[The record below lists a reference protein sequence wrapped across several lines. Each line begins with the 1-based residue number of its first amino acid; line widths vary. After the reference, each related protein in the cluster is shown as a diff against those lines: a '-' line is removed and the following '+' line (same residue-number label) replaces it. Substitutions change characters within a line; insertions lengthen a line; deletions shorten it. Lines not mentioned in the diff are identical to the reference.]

1 MPIRSTGRTAL
12 SESADRGS
20 SPRWAAMPPRTAAA
34 PCSYHGRPGSAPGG
48 GSHALVLQLGRGT
61 GFRSRQLRVR
71 IPPSTRC
78 AGNSRWAV
86 GQPAARRALTSD
98 GPAGAA
104 VASIL
109 VAQLLIPAHACLVAT
124 VSTPPRYGGSRGSTP
139 RAGSVSTCGCSSA
152 WPEHFPA
159 TEGVA
164 RSNRVSRSHAGLV
177 QLVEASR
184 SERGGSR
191 FESAVRHGE

>member
-20 SPRWAAMPPRTAAA
+20 NPRWAAMPPRTAAA

-48 GSHALVLQLGRGT
+48 GSHVLVLQLGRGT
-61 GFRSRQLRVR
+61 GLRSRQLRVR

-86 GQPAARRALTSD
+86 GQA
-98 GPAGAA
+98 
-104 VASIL
+104 
-109 VAQLLIPAHACLVAT
+109 AHACLVAT

-164 RSNRVSRSHAGLV
+164 RSNRASRSHAGLV

-184 SERGGSR
+184 SERGCSR